1 MLTDDIHISSCDRLL
16 YKLYTNLLPKIQKA
30 EGGVSIIIQGPLN
43 SRSLKCI
50 PNYLKYGQVI
60 VSCWQNDDLS
70 KLKDV
75 NKEVKI
81 VINNVN
87 QLPKLRKKR
96 SEKNPPALQF
106 ASTLNGLKASQSYL
120 SIKTRSDESFPE
132 IGPVVSRIK
141 KNQQSR
147 DSSTK
152 IYNWFKITTS
162 NIYFRKD
169 KHFKFHPSDHIIAGN
184 TKRLIEV
191 FERCMETYSNRDTT
205 YKSPEQIIGES
216 AIETYFDPIN
226 KKNDVAKKENSIQL
240 MKKHFDIIRIKD
252 LPNRTWTSSLRN
264 YDALRSEEDWC
275 HHINQIDS

>member
-1 MLTDDIHISSCDRLL
+1 MLSGDIHISSSDRLL
-16 YKLYTNLLPKIQKA
+16 YKLYKNLLPKIQKA
-30 EGGVSIIIQGPLN
+30 ESSVSTIIQGPLN
-43 SRSLKCI
+43 DRSLRCI

-60 VSCWQNDDLS
+60 VSCWQGDDLS
-70 KLKDV
+70 KLKDI
-75 NKEVKI
+75 NEEVKI
-81 VINNVN
+81 VINDEN
-87 QLPKLRKKR
+87 QLPKLKKKR
-96 SEKNPPALQF
+96 SEKNPPVLQF
-106 ASTLNGLKASQSYL
+106 HSTLNGLKVSQSHL

-132 IGPVVSRIK
+132 IGPIVSRIK
-141 KNQQSR
+141 KNQQSK
-147 DSSTK
+147 DSLTG

-169 KHFKFHPSDHIIAGN
+169 KDFKFHPSDHIIAGN
-184 TKRLIEV
+184 TKRLTEV
-191 FERCMETYSNRDTT
+191 FERCIETYSKKDTT

-226 KKNDVAKKENSIQL
+226 KKNDVAKKENSIEL

-275 HHINQIDS
+275 HDINQIGS